1 MSKKKKKDKIIHL
14 TEEQYGKYLMS
25 LKEERPTKVV
35 ISEDEKQEK
44 GAHQ

>member
-1 MSKKKKKDKIIHL
+1 MLKKKKKDKIIHL

-35 ISEDEKQEK
+35 IPEDEKQEK
-44 GAHQ
+44 GVHQ